1 MQHETIET
9 MMTRNDMGLFNVLKA
24 LEPTSLVKI
33 RGGFLDGEI
42 SGNAGDLLKA
52 IKIQTLN
59 DYKVVEMKLS
69 RETIFSVLII
79 TLEAYQA

>member
-1 MQHETIET
+1 MKYETSET
-9 MMTRNDMGLFNVLKA
+9 MLMKSDMGLFNVLKA

-42 SGNAGDLLKA
+42 SGNAGDLFKA

-59 DYKVVEMKLS
+59 DYKVIEMKLS
-69 RETIFSVLII
+69 KETIFGVLII
-79 TLEAYQA
+79 TLEAVSK

>member
-1 MQHETIET
+1 MKYETSEAV
-9 MMTRNDMGLFNVLKA
+9 MMKSDMGLFNVLRA
-24 LEPTSLVKI
+24 LEPTSLVRI

-42 SGNAGDLLKA
+42 SGNAGDLFKA

-69 RETIFSVLII
+69 KETIFGVLII
-79 TLEAYQA
+79 TLEACRV